1 MKPNRA
7 AQTLMTQRNSTTM
20 YIDTK
25 MHIDN
30 DIVHRHKNTYRHKM
44 LFHNQA
50 ETHNVPHVPR
60 NQACSESG
68 SPDSF
73 GR

>member
-7 AQTLMTQRNSTTM
+7 AQTLKTQRNSTTM

-44 LFHNQA
+44 FFSQ
-50 ETHNVPHVPR
+50 PI
-60 NQACSESG
+60 
-68 SPDSF
+68 
-73 GR
+73 